1 MTNSF
6 ICSVNSIF
14 INNLLLYFYFFSHN
28 IDYGDIMKKLC
39 LFLLIFF
46 PWYIG
51 SFLFPINLSYYQQL
65 ELPIRISPLG
75 YFGLWTS
82 MYLILS
88 FLSVRIISQ
97 VGYRY
102 SKDYLRSVL
111 FNYSVHQLFLYFFF
125 TMKSP
130 FLGFTD
136 SMILFISTLI
146 LYYETKEINP
156 RWKYFLIPYL
166 LLTVCSSI
174 LLLITLFMNL

>member
-1 MTNSF
+1 M
-6 ICSVNSIF
+6 
-14 INNLLLYFYFFSHN
+14 
-28 IDYGDIMKKLC
+28 DYGDIMKKLC
-39 LFLLIFF
+39 LFFFFLL
-46 PWYIG
+46 PWYG
-51 SFLFPINLSYYQQL
+51 GTLLFPIDISYYQQL
-65 ELPIRISPLG
+65 ELPFRLPPVFYMI
-75 YFGLWTS
+75 LWTS
-82 MYLILS
+82 LYLILS

-102 SKDYLRSVL
+102 SKDYLRSLL

-166 LLTVCSSI
+166 FINVASSI
-174 LLLITLFMNL
+174 YLLVTLFMNL